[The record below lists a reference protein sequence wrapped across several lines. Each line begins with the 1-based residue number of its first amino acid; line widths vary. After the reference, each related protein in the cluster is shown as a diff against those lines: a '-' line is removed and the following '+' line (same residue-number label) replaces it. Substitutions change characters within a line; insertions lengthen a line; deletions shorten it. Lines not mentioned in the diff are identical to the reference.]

1 MEASSDAGRTWT
13 YPQQPHR
20 SHIPN
25 RIYFCLEDGRTRII
39 AVRTILLHDREFVAS
54 CGFIECRISRQRTL
68 LSVAT
73 ITRNAVPSSS
83 SSPPYSWYASYSD
96 PTSPLAF
103 FFSSPQDWQRYVRT
117 WFNQPAK
124 KVARRAARLAK
135 AKATA
140 PRPIGQL
147 RPIVRGQTLKYN
159 SKVRAGRG
167 FTLDELR
174 AAKVNV
180 NEARGLGISV
190 DYRRKNR
197 NAEALAL
204 NVDRLK
210 AYRAKLVVFP
220 RNATSKRIKKGD
232 TAKEARANIASQQSI
247 EATFPATVKAAK
259 LKARKI
265 TTAERDATVTAVL
278 RKARTDALLAGRRAK
293 RAADKAA
300 AAAGKKKQGDDAA
313 DAE

>member
-1 MEASSDAGRTWT
+1 MVKHNN
-13 YPQQPHR
+13 Q
-20 SHIPN
+20 IPN
-25 RIYFCLEDGRTRII
+25 QHF
-39 AVRTILLHDREFVAS
+39 HK
-54 CGFIECRISRQRTL
+54 
-68 LSVAT
+68 
-73 ITRNAVPSSS
+73 
-83 SSPPYSWYASYSD
+83 
-96 PTSPLAF
+96 
-103 FFSSPQDWQRYVRT
+103 DWQRYVRT

-174 AAKVNV
+174 AAKVNIH
-180 NEARGLGISV
+180 EARGLGISV
-190 DYRRKNR
+190 DHRRKNR
-197 NAEALAL
+197 NAEALSL

-232 TAKEARANIASQQSI
+232 ADKEKRKNIAAQQSI
-247 EATFPATVKAAK
+247 DATFPATVKPAK

-265 TTAERDATVTAVL
+265 TSAERDATVTTVL
-278 RKARTDALLAGRRAK
+278 RKARTDALLWGRREK
-293 RAADKAA
+293 RAKDKAA
-300 AAAGKKKQGDDAA
+300 AAAGKKKGGDEPAM
-313 DAE
+313 EE